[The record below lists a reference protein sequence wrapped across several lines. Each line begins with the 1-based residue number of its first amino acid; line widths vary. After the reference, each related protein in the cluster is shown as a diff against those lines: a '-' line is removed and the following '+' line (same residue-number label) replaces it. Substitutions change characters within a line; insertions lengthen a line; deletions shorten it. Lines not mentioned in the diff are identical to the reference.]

1 MAKQKKDYL
10 MKTIAQKMIA
20 AGAGLFLTTN
30 VAVYGATLYQNNT
43 VDTGT
48 SLSLVNGTAVGTEV
62 VLAGAAP
69 SDILNYFSFEIVSPE
84 KAFIGNN
91 VQMDISMYANTGA
104 PFNGY
109 ATPGASTL
117 WDSGYFSLSTPYAY
131 NPVPPVP
138 PSPLYGATLIEDG
151 AAGFAPLL
159 VPKDFTLVVEVTGL
173 AAADSLGIELFDPAT
188 VGSNYGDYWLNSG
201 GGWTL
206 ISSPGADFAAVFQGT
221 AAPDAA
227 STAMLLGAALSGLAL
242 LRRKLS

>member
-1 MAKQKKDYL
+1 

-30 VAVYGATLYQNNT
+30 VAVYGTTVLYNNST
-43 VDTGT
+43 VDTGK
-48 SLSLVNGTAVGTEV
+48 SLNLVNSTAVGTEV

-84 KAFIGNN
+84 TAFIGNN
-91 VQMDISMYANTGA
+91 VQMDISIYANTGA

-109 ATPGASTL
+109 ATPGAAAL
-117 WDSGYFSLSTPYAY
+117 WNSGSFSLSTPYVY
-131 NPVPPVP
+131 NPAP

-151 AAGFAPLL
+151 ATGFAPLL

-173 AAADSLGIELFDPAT
+173 ATADSLGIELYDPAT
-188 VGSNYGDYWLNSG
+188 VGQNYGDYWLNSG

-206 ISSPGADFAAVFQGT
+206 INSPGADFGAVFEGT
-221 AAPDAA
+221 TAPDAA

>member
-1 MAKQKKDYL
+1 

-30 VAVYGATLYQNNT
+30 VAVYGTTLYNNST

-48 SLSLVNGTAVGTEV
+48 SLNLVNSTAVGTEV

-84 KAFIGNN
+84 TAFIGNN
-91 VQMDISMYANTGA
+91 VQMDISIYANTGA

-109 ATPGASTL
+109 ATPGATAL
-117 WDSGYFSLSTPYAY
+117 WDSGYFSLSTPYVY
-131 NPVPPVP
+131 NPVP
-138 PSPLYGATLIEDG
+138 PSPLYGATLIENG

-173 AAADSLGIELFDPAT
+173 ATGNVNPALNDSLGIELYDPAT
-188 VGSNYGDYWLNSG
+188 VGSNFGDYWLNSG

-206 ISSPGADFAAVFQGT
+206 INSPGADFGAVFQGT

-227 STAMLLGAALSGLAL
+227 STAMLMGAALSGLAL